1 MSPMIKHCVWDGVH
15 IDDLYGKKNCM
26 WESVKREK
34 RPCDVKRRKLEK
46 IAGNLDS
53 LWNRSGPEHGQ
64 TGRTGVQHLCVAKVQ
79 SGNTHCFKRD
89 GSARC

>member
-1 MSPMIKHCVWDGVH
+1 MSPMIKHCVWDGVY

-46 IAGNLDS
+46 IVYGTDLVQNMARPG
-53 LWNRSGPEHGQ
+53 
-64 TGRTGVQHLCVAKVQ
+64 GRGVQHLCVAKVY
-79 SGNTHCFKRD
+79 SGNTHCFQRD
-89 GSARC
+89 GSA